1 MKKEVVEAFDSVTM
15 PVSCE
20 EKIRIGAAL
29 KRPVGKFV
37 HQLTAAVAV
46 LAIMVSLSPAVRAA
60 VENWRVKY
68 FWPDSDITIY
78 EQTDENGE
86 VTGIAGVD
94 TEASPFARMVN
105 GRLYFLGNGE
115 KIDISDIIT
124 EETPYFYT
132 YQDDYGLTHFMAVGY
147 SGDLTNYG
155 IYEFIKDETPGQE
168 KWITGTGRN
177 FLNSKTETRYPWVDV
192 VWEKFNV
199 PWPKPD

>member
-20 EKIRIGAAL
+20 EKIRIGAAQ

-177 FLNSKTETRYPWVDV
+177 FLNSKTEIRYPWVDV